1 MFSNKLNNFFWNIC
15 RRGLPTAQFSVLS
28 KISRISTANM
38 RSFLG
43 WENLKMCLKHAAHI
57 PKMNMLRQNNF
68 MILSNS
74 FWTSL
79 LTIHFIQK
87 IRIRIRNGRMV
98 YYKQTSQHGLEVAI
112 IYYDGALLNKISLKS
127 IDDSKVNLKLSLWLN
142 TTHATKI

>member
-1 MFSNKLNNFFWNIC
+1 
-15 RRGLPTAQFSVLS
+15 
-28 KISRISTANM
+28 
-38 RSFLG
+38 
-43 WENLKMCLKHAAHI
+43 MCLKHAANI
-57 PKMNMLRQNNF
+57 LKMNMLRQNNF

-79 LTIHFIQK
+79 LTIHFVQK

-142 TTHATKI
+142 TTRTTKI